1 MTATA
6 PPPRRFAPGQ
16 LSDLWA
22 PLDPVFAELGWSE
35 TVRASL
41 REAKRALPLTG
52 AFGLEVHPDA
62 ARVDLAVQLW
72 PGGRPRD
79 AAWCWSLP
87 SRDRAGLP
95 ERLVTLLDR
104 WKTTPTLLELGNSA
118 FVEVDLDGAGRPPSV
133 FFSFGRPPSPD
144 TVGLAARALGLD
156 ESAEAFARTLPPG
169 ARVQHL
175 GAREREGGV
184 FCRITV
190 ADPNTLISNIFQS
203 GRAVRGYELR
213 DGVAHPLGLE
223 LSPTGPWADLD
234 AALAQRGVQSAEVSA
249 WPRTLAPPEG
259 WRGLP
264 GVRALRLFRNHLKLD
279 HQSNTAKHYLG
290 VALEYGPQGAQPPR
304 ITAMAASSSGSVP
317 SR

>member
-1 MTATA
+1 MSVKRTRIA
-6 PPPRRFAPGQ
+6 PPDPPRRFAPGQ

-35 TVRASL
+35 AVRARL
-41 REAKRALPLTG
+41 RESQRALPLTG

-87 SRDRAGLP
+87 SRDRANLP

-104 WKTTPTLLELGNSA
+104 WKTCTPLLEVGNSA
-118 FVEVDLDGAGRPPSV
+118 FVEVDLDGATRPPSV
-133 FFSFGRPPSPD
+133 FFSFGHPPSPE

-156 ESAEAFARTLPPG
+156 DAAEAFARALPPG
-169 ARVQHL
+169 ARVHHI
-175 GAREREGGV
+175 GARERDHGV
-184 FCRITV
+184 FCRIT
-190 ADPNTLISNIFQS
+190 ASDPDASTLNVFPS
-203 GRAVRGYELR
+203 GRIVSGYELR
-213 DGVAHPLGLE
+213 DGAAHLIGVE

-234 AALAQRGVQSAEVSA
+234 AALARQGVRSADVSA

-279 HQSNTAKHYLG
+279 HQSNSAKQYLG
-290 VALEYGPQGAQPPR
+290 VALEHAP
-304 ITAMAASSSGSVP
+304 
-317 SR
+317 